1 MAPER
6 CSRSTLGP
14 KGSNSASCD
23 LPQPLAGRLLIPDR
37 RADPVQSAV
46 GIDVAE
52 LSQPV
57 FGVTGRPGMA
67 DLLGHSSIAIT
78 GDIYGHTSDNTA
90 RAAVEGLSSA
100 LGI

>member
-1 MAPER
+1 MAKRWSYHPGRRQRDDNPNSRMAPER

-14 KGSNSASCD
+14 KGSNSASRD

-37 RADPVQSAV
+37 RAVPVQSAV

-78 GDIYGHTSDNTA
+78 G
-90 RAAVEGLSSA
+90 
-100 LGI
+100 